1 MTDRT
6 PFRIGIVGAENS
18 HAAAIAREINIA
30 KTPAGFAVTHIWGET
45 PEFAA
50 NTAKAGQIATIVSNP
65 AEMFGRIDGLMID
78 HRDGQYHVAAA
89 RPFVEAGIP
98 VFVDKPLSTSLAEA
112 REFLR
117 FRRERGV
124 AVTTLSSVPHQ
135 SCIGVIRRKLGT
147 LGTLRAVH
155 LNGPGDP
162 HSRYGG
168 IFFYGIHQV
177 DLMVALFGTQA
188 GSAMAVINGG
198 TLASVVTYPD
208 GLNVTIGMLG
218 VGPFSITAVG
228 AEGAFHETIAMD
240 ASSYAATTEL
250 FTTMFRTGTEP
261 YDDARMLAP
270 VAVLEA
276 LREAVATGRKVAVP
290 PVA

>member
-1 MTDRT
+1 MTGPA
-6 PFRIGIVGAENS
+6 PFRIGIIGAENS

-30 KTPAGFAVTHIWGET
+30 GTPAGFAVTKIWGET

-50 NTAKAGQIATIVSNP
+50 STAKAGQIPEIVSDP
-65 AEMFGRIDGLMID
+65 QEMLGQVDGVMVD

-124 AVTTLSSVPHQ
+124 AVTTLSGIPHQ
-135 SCIGVIRRKLGT
+135 SCIGGIRRKLGA
-147 LGTLRAVH
+147 LGALRAVH

-168 IFFYGIHQV
+168 VFFYGIHQV
-177 DLMVALFGTQA
+177 DLMVSLFGIQA
-188 GSAMAVINGG
+188 ESAIAVINGS

-208 GLNVTIGMLG
+208 GLNVTIGMPG
-218 VGPFSITAVG
+218 VKSFSITAVG
-228 AEGAFHETIAMD
+228 AEGAFHEEITMD

-250 FTTMFRTGTEP
+250 FTTMFRDGTEP

-270 VAVLEA
+270 IAVLEA

-290 PVA
+290 AVA